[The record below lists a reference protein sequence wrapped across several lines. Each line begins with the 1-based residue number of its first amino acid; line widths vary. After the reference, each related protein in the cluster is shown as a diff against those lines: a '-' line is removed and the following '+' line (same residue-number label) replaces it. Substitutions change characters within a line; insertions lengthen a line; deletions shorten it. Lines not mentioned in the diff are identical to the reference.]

1 MYNFNTF
8 YSRQLVES
16 EMFPKTLS
24 FFVFV
29 GWFFFVFVFFLID
42 ERVSKQD
49 FR

>member
-8 YSRQLVES
+8 YSRQLVEC

-29 GWFFFVFVFFLID
+29 GCFFFVFFLID

>member
-1 MYNFNTF
+1 MYNYNTF

-16 EMFPKTLS
+16 DMFPKTLY

-29 GWFFFVFVFFLID
+29 CWFFFFFLID

>member
-1 MYNFNTF
+1 MYNYNTF

-29 GWFFFVFVFFLID
+29 GWFFLCFFLID